1 MLSHPRFDAGD
12 ALAILTLRNLRKHFP
27 VKKGVLSRSTEWVK
41 AVDGVDLSVRQG
53 ETLGLVGESGCGK
66 STLGKLITRL
76 EDASGG
82 EIEFEGRDTL
92 SLKGAALR
100 ELRRQIQTIFQDP
113 YSSLNPRMT
122 AFEIIEEP
130 LRVHGVASKA
140 ERRTRVFELLET
152 VGIRREYG
160 SRYPHEFSG
169 GQRQRIGIAR
179 AIALNPKLIVCDEP
193 VSALDV
199 SIQAQIIN
207 LLENLQKEF
216 GLTYLFISHDLSV
229 VEHISDRIAIMYLG
243 QIVEL
248 AESAAF
254 YAQAYHPYSEALL
267 SASPI
272 PDPTAPRQRIILKG
286 DLPSP
291 IDIPSGCRFHMRC
304 PYAVEKCR
312 VDPMPPL
319 EEIVPGRWVR
329 CWRAA
334 EIHGLSSGAAG
345 TTAPAS
351 RS

>member
-1 MLSHPRFDAGD
+1 M
-12 ALAILTLRNLRKHFP
+12 AILTLKNVQKYFP
-27 VKKGVLSRSTEWVK
+27 VEKGVFSRSTGWVK
-41 AVDGVDLSVRQG
+41 AVDGVDLSVRRG

-76 EDASGG
+76 EDATAG
-82 EIEFEGRDTL
+82 EIEFEGQDIL
-92 SLKGAALR
+92 NLKGAALR

-122 AFEIIEEP
+122 AYDLIEEP
-130 LRVHGVASKA
+130 LIIHGTASKA
-140 ERRTRVFELLET
+140 ARRSRVSELLET

-179 AIALNPKLIVCDEP
+179 ALALSPKLVVCDEP

-216 GLTYLFISHDLSV
+216 GLTYIFISHDLSV

-248 AESAAF
+248 AESEAF

-267 SASPI
+267 SASPV
-272 PDPTAPRQRIILKG
+272 PDPTVARQRIILKG

-291 IDIPSGCRFHMRC
+291 VDVPSGCRFHQRC
-304 PYAVEKCR
+304 PYAADVCR
-312 VDPMPPL
+312 ADPTPPL
-319 EEIVPGRWVR
+319 EEIIPGRWVR

-334 EIHGLSSGAAG
+334 EIRGLSGPETNKG
-345 TTAPAS
+345 Q
-351 RS
+351 

>member
-1 MLSHPRFDAGD
+1 MTGD
-12 ALAILTLRNLRKHFP
+12 AMAILTLRNLQKYFP
-27 VKKGVLSRSTEWVK
+27 VERGVFSRSTGWIK
-41 AVDGVDLSVRQG
+41 AVDGIDLSVHRG

-76 EDASGG
+76 EDATGG
-82 EIEFEGRDTL
+82 EIEFEGRDTP

-100 ELRRQIQTIFQDP
+100 ELRREIQTIFQDP

-122 AFEIIEEP
+122 AYDIIEEP
-130 LRVHGVASKA
+130 LLVHGTASKA
-140 ERRTRVFELLET
+140 ERRIRVFELLET
-152 VGIRREYG
+152 VGIRREFG
-160 SRYPHEFSG
+160 GRYPHEFSG

-179 AIALNPKLIVCDEP
+179 ALALNPKLVVCDEP

-216 GLTYLFISHDLSV
+216 GLTYIFISHDLSV

-248 AESAAF
+248 AESSAF

-267 SASPI
+267 SASPV
-272 PDPTAPRQRIILKG
+272 PDPTAARQRIILKG
-286 DLPSP
+286 DPPSP
-291 IDIPSGCRFHMRC
+291 IDVPAGCRFHMRC
-304 PYAVEKCR
+304 PYAAEICR
-312 VDPMPPL
+312 ADPTPPL
-319 EEIVPGRWVR
+319 EELTPGRWVR

-334 EIHGLSSGAAG
+334 EIRGLDGQEANRPSSKDSHQNDS
-345 TTAPAS
+345 P
-351 RS
+351 